1 MAAPFPVALV
11 GVGKIARDQHIP
23 AIAGDADFE
32 LVAGVSRHATIE
44 GVANF
49 PDLDSFLAEGPAAA
63 VALCVPPE
71 RAHGDGA
78 EGAGGGAGRAA
89 GEAAGGDAWARWT

>member
-23 AIAGDADFE
+23 AIATDPDFA

-44 GVANF
+44 GVPNF
-49 PDLDSFLAEGPAAA
+49 RIDEVWSTKGVPAVPAPSGDPVLEPHPFFPAPGGTGFIIAA
-63 VALCVPPE
+63 
-71 RAHGDGA
+71 
-78 EGAGGGAGRAA
+78 
-89 GEAAGGDAWARWT
+89 